1 MSLQFETPTSS
12 NTLSKSIASTTIRTL
27 KGFSTAKLQQQ
38 HSSQHIN
45 SQQQQQ
51 QQNEDLY
58 AAFNTENV
66 NTAATTLVEST
77 KFPSTLITSPAIH
90 NILTNAA
97 NEASSV
103 STSSPSSSSSST
115 TSSSLLLTATT
126 STTITTAATATT
138 NASLS
143 LTTSLTFLPST
154 ASSSSTST
162 SNVNVNDSFKTVTS
176 ALTTSLFKDNGATG
190 AAVDDNT
197 ANALD
202 NYVFASSTPYSSYLI
217 PNSTSSL
224 SAFAFNSTHIDDS
237 NYINSTLPTLT
248 TVIAEQDEDNWITL
262 AVIILKGF
270 IFFSIIL
277 AAVLGNALVII
288 SVQRN
293 RKLRVIT
300 NYFVVSLAMADMLV
314 ALCAMTFNAS
324 VELSGGKWMFG
335 PFMCNVYN
343 SLDVYFS
350 TASILHLCCISVD
363 RYYAIVRPLEYPLNM
378 THKTVCFMLANV
390 WILPALISF
399 TPIFLGWYT
408 TDEHLKEIS
417 LHPDQCSFVVNKA
430 YALISSSVSFWI
442 PGIVMLVMYFRIYKE
457 AVRQRKAL
465 SRTSSNILLNS
476 VHMGHTQQPTN
487 LNYLHPSDCEFT
499 LTREE
504 THSAIS
510 NLEDILPQT
519 DDDDK
524 DECDELRVPSPP
536 PRRLSRSSI
545 DLRDLE
551 QERYEKVTHTDS
563 APSMIALHY
572 ATQQQLQVPCNKDA
586 AAFNQEQ
593 QQIWHDTLN
602 DLQQPIEIT
611 VPITKTTHQQRQHT
625 SSMSSNS
632 PPALNKQGIQL
643 QKQFSTSKN
652 GCDSEQYQIF
662 GGNNS
667 DDSETNDYYDSIN
680 IMKQAPT
687 TCLPIAEDNKELKR
701 LIEDNYL
708 YFKKQTAGGEKIG
721 EGDKYSRNQ
730 SGGRC
735 PALSETDFIRMKNG
749 ENRYRCSKDT
759 SKKSFALSDSE
770 FLKSFNESKSKKKQL
785 EALKEGTIATI
796 PTSTREDSKGG
807 FNLKSLLAKT
817 KRSSTEC
824 FSLEKKRH
832 QANSE
837 EIQSSRALLFKRSR
851 NRKLSHS
858 YNGGL
863 RERQKYEIRSRQH
876 SDTDSDV
883 YLPRLFSESQDSSS
897 RYNTPDILLDINI
910 LNEQSEDG
918 RREEEDQMSMRSPK
932 HTNTY
937 IQLIDLGA
945 NTIQEVGPDDLSFLR
960 DINQDSPQIPNTPPP
975 SLSPTS
981 LIDSSIPEQLKTETL
996 NSINEKSNVSV
1007 KSSSELAELFRS
1019 LSFPSTEQSFQS
1031 PVHQSEIMSRIKAKE
1046 SFKIVKK
1053 ESIKQRMSTL
1063 SDQVLVNKNSSNFLM
1078 SPPMTPNFNSVIQL
1092 PTSKSPNLILTGNS
1106 SSFGGGG
1113 AGTPSN
1119 SINVYFLSPP
1129 PTATAPV
1136 FPLNS
1141 PNNQFFVSDT
1151 STVSMDMFATLAV
1164 PSQQINNTG
1173 TGTQTTP
1180 PSTLQPISQKTNISP
1195 KPEIILDSTLSPTSM
1210 RSGCGAGSGGSL
1222 AGEEKDLTSPLFKR
1236 HDTEPESAITNSQRS
1251 GKRSSLLTGYEGIQT
1266 VRKRQASVVT
1276 YDVNVINFSQD
1287 NSDSRSYIP
1296 MGRVSTS
1303 SAKYEADYCS
1313 KSSLKR
1319 RGGICIFVDEEEIE
1333 QMIDPT
1339 MTTAQ
1344 QQQQLQQHGTKS
1356 ITFNVNSSFKRKSR
1370 GGNKSNKCLYCGSDL
1385 KAQKQQQQTSLK
1397 TENLNSKKHNNK
1409 DKDNNNSRHDIKQ
1422 MRKKRNLSLWHKTRY
1437 WYYKNRKQPY
1447 NGCQCGANG
1456 GSVRPTK
1463 GWKAEHKAARTL
1475 GIIMGVFL
1483 LCWLPFF
1490 LWYVITSLCGPA
1502 CPCPDVVVA
1511 VLFWIGYFNSTLN
1524 PLIYAY
1530 FNRDFREAFRNT
1542 LECVLPCLEKRN
1554 PYNAYYV

>member
-1303 SAKYEADYCS
+1303 SAS
-1313 KSSLKR
+1313 
-1319 RGGICIFVDEEEIE
+1319 
-1333 QMIDPT
+1333 
-1339 MTTAQ
+1339 
-1344 QQQQLQQHGTKS
+1344 
-1356 ITFNVNSSFKRKSR
+1356 
-1370 GGNKSNKCLYCGSDL
+1370 
-1385 KAQKQQQQTSLK
+1385 
-1397 TENLNSKKHNNK
+1397 
-1409 DKDNNNSRHDIKQ
+1409 
-1422 MRKKRNLSLWHKTRY
+1422 
-1437 WYYKNRKQPY
+1437 
-1447 NGCQCGANG
+1447 

>member
-1 MSLQFETPTSS
+1 MSLHFKTPTSS

-27 KGFSTAKLQQQ
+27 NGFSTAKLQQ
-38 HSSQHIN
+38 HSSQHP
-45 SQQQQQ
+45 QQQQQ
-51 QQNEDLY
+51 QTQQNEDLY
-58 AAFNTENV
+58 AAYITENAQ
-66 NTAATTLVEST
+66 AATATLAEST

-97 NEASSV
+97 NEASS
-103 STSSPSSSSSST
+103 
-115 TSSSLLLTATT
+115 SSLLLTATT
-126 STTITTAATATT
+126 STTSVTTTTTAAAA

-143 LTTSLTFLPST
+143 LTTSLSFLPP
-154 ASSSSTST
+154 ASSSTTLPSS
-162 SNVNVNDSFKTVTS
+162 SNVFNDSLKTVTS
-176 ALTTSLFKDNGATG
+176 ALTTSLFNDTDAVVAA

-202 NYVFASSTPYSSYLI
+202 HFVFASSTPYSSYLI
-217 PNSTSSL
+217 PNSTSSH
-224 SAFAFNSTHIDDS
+224 SAFAFNSTHNDDS
-237 NYINSTLPTLT
+237 IYGHNYNSSLSSLT
-248 TVIAEQDEDNWITL
+248 TASAEQEDDNWMAL
-262 AVIILKGF
+262 SVIILKGF

-408 TDEHLKEIS
+408 TAEHLEEIS

-586 AAFNQEQ
+586 TAFNQQQQQ
-593 QQIWHDTLN
+593 QQIWQDTGS
-602 DLQQPIEIT
+602 I
-611 VPITKTTHQQRQHT
+611 
-625 SSMSSNS
+625 S
-632 PPALNKQGIQL
+632 PPILNKQGNQP
-643 QKQFSTSKN
+643 QKQFSASKN

-680 IMKQAPT
+680 IMKQAPAT
-687 TCLPIAEDNKELKR
+687 YLPIAEDNKELKR

-708 YFKKQTAGGEKIG
+708 YYKKQTAGGDTNV
-721 EGDKYSRNQ
+721 EGDMYSREKT
-730 SGGRC
+730 GGRY

-749 ENRYRCSKDT
+749 ENRFRSSKE
-759 SKKSFALSDSE
+759 SNKKAFALSDSE
-770 FLKSFNESKSKKKQL
+770 FMKSFNEGKSKKKQL
-785 EALKEGTIATI
+785 EALKE
-796 PTSTREDSKGG
+796 GG

-817 KRSSTEC
+817 KRSSAEC

-837 EIQSSRALLFKRSR
+837 EIQSSRAQLFKRSR

-863 RERQKYEIRSRQH
+863 RERQKSEIRSRQH

-910 LNEQSEDG
+910 LNEQSEDA
-918 RREEEDQMSMRSPK
+918 RREEDEQMMTMISPQHK
-932 HTNTY
+932 NTY

-945 NTIQEVGPDDLSFLR
+945 NTIQEVGQQDDLSFLK
-960 DINQDSPQIPNTPPP
+960 DITQDSPKIPNTPPP

-981 LIDSSIPEQLKTETL
+981 LIDSSIPEQLKTEAL

-1019 LSFPSTEQSFQS
+1019 LSFP
-1031 PVHQSEIMSRIKAKE
+1031 II
-1046 SFKIVKK
+1046 KK

-1141 PNNQFFVSDT
+1141 PSNQFFVSDT
-1151 STVSMDMFATLAV
+1151 STVSLDVFATLALS
-1164 PSQQINNTG
+1164 PQTQQIANT
-1173 TGTQTTP
+1173 TGTQPTP
-1180 PSTLQPISQKTNISP
+1180 PSTLQPTSQLTNISP

-1210 RSGCGAGSGGSL
+1210 RSGCGGGSGGSL

-1236 HDTEPESAITNSQRS
+1236 HDSEAESAINNTQRS

-1319 RGGICIFVDEEEIE
+1319 RGGICIFVDEEEVE

-1339 MTTAQ
+1339 MPTAQ
-1344 QQQQLQQHGTKS
+1344 QHQQHGTKS

-1385 KAQKQQQQTSLK
+1385 KAQQQQQQTSLK
-1397 TENLNSKKHNNK
+1397 TENYSKHR
-1409 DKDNNNSRHDIKQ
+1409 DNNNRHDIKQ
-1422 MRKKRNLSLWHKTRY
+1422 MRKTRNLSLWHRTRY
-1437 WYYKNRKQPY
+1437 WYYINRKQPR

-1456 GSVRPTK
+1456 EFLNNNTSGSVRPTK

>member
-1 MSLQFETPTSS
+1 MKSLLETPSTNALWPTSA
-12 NTLSKSIASTTIRTL
+12 LKSIAASTIKTFNSGNTASPHQQRRSTYNHTSSSSPTSISATL
-27 KGFSTAKLQQQ
+27 EQQPLLET
-38 HSSQHIN
+38 SSQR
-45 SQQQQQ
+45 QRGY
-51 QQNEDLY
+51 NE
-58 AAFNTENV
+58 
-66 NTAATTLVEST
+66 ATSVSAVVS
-77 KFPSTLITSPAIH
+77 K
-90 NILTNAA
+90 NAA
-97 NEASSV
+97 NASSTTLTEILRRKEALQPPPPPRREPAIPMLNRAANGA
-103 STSSPSSSSSST
+103 TSPTSLTNSSSSS
-115 TSSSLLLTATT
+115 
-126 STTITTAATATT
+126 
-138 NASLS
+138 
-143 LTTSLTFLPST
+143 LPLVT
-154 ASSSSTST
+154 SSSTSSSSALT
-162 SNVNVNDSFKTVTS
+162 SLPLSQHKFTHLQTSSSSSAPPPLLTANHNTSHTSSSPSISSPAVFNDSVKTLTS
-176 ALTTSLFKDNGATG
+176 ALTTGTLND
-190 AAVDDNT
+190 AADAANT
-197 ANALD
+197 ATISASSSASSSSHSHSSATNNALD
-202 NYVFASSTPYSSYLI
+202 ENLFSTPYSYLDGYSSTSSIVDAAISSPNSILLTNNNASYFGTAFNLSLHE
-217 PNSTSSL
+217 NSTSLLASYSSSSDVSIVDNDGTAL
-224 SAFAFNSTHIDDS
+224 SSNAGGGGSDDV
-237 NYINSTLPTLT
+237 N
-248 TVIAEQDEDNWITL
+248 DNWMDLSI
-262 AVIILKGF
+262 VIVKGF

-408 TDEHLKEIS
+408 TAEHLKEIS
-417 LHPDQCSFVVNKA
+417 LNPDQCSFVVNKA

-487 LNYLHPSDCEFT
+487 LNYLHPSECELT

-510 NLEDILPQT
+510 HFEEIPQT

-572 ATQQQLQVPCNKDA
+572 AATTQQQLQVPCTNKDILQY
-586 AAFNQEQ
+586 NP
-593 QQIWHDTLN
+593 QIWQDNVN
-602 DLQQPIEIT
+602 DLQQEHHETIAIPIPNT
-611 VPITKTTHQQRQHT
+611 MMVTNGSAGGAKQFANVSPSSMDSLQQRQ
-625 SSMSSNS
+625 SSN
-632 PPALNKQGIQL
+632 
-643 QKQFSTSKN
+643 FYRN
-652 GCDSEQYQIF
+652 GCDSEQYHSIF
-662 GGNNS
+662 GGSGSGEIGGGSGLATS
-667 DDSETNDYYDSIN
+667 DDSECNDYLIKL
-680 IMKQAPT
+680 KQTAAPT
-687 TCLPIAEDNKELKR
+687 TLIPLSEDNKELKR

-708 YFKKQTAGGEKIG
+708 YFKKQQDKQHDDRQQSQGPDFFGGH
-721 EGDKYSRNQ
+721 KY
-730 SGGRC
+730 

-749 ENRYRCSKDT
+749 ENRYRSQLGGAQTADGVGG
-759 SKKSFALSDSE
+759 KKPFAASDSE
-770 FLKSFNESKSKKKQL
+770 FLKRDDQELKNKRKQL
-785 EALKEGTIATI
+785 EALKEGSVHST
-796 PTSTREDSKGG
+796 PKEEGGGTSGSSKG

-832 QANSE
+832 QATSD
-837 EIQSSRALLFKRSR
+837 EIKPSRSQLFKRSR

-858 YNGGL
+858 YNGGIK
-863 RERQKYEIRSRQH
+863 ERKHELRSRQH

-883 YLPRLFSESQDSSS
+883 YLPRLFGDSVDSSS
-897 RYNTPDILLDINI
+897 RYNTPDILLDINV
-910 LNEQSEDG
+910 LNEQSE
-918 RREEEDQMSMRSPK
+918 QMDAEQNRCQGEIITTSHS
-932 HTNTY
+932 NTL

-945 NTIQEVGPDDLSFLR
+945 NTIQEVGPDDLSFLK
-960 DINQDSPQIPNTPPP
+960 DITSNESPMIPCTPPP
-975 SLSPTS
+975 SLSPSS
-981 LIDSSIPEQLKTETL
+981 LMDASIPEILRSDT
-996 NSINEKSNVSV
+996 NSTIPEKSQSSQ
-1007 KSSSELAELFRS
+1007 KSSSELVELFRS
-1019 LSFPSTEQSFQS
+1019 LSFPSTEQSFHKDS
-1031 PVHQSEIMSRIKAKE
+1031 PEKSHKSSDPATGMNTNLR
-1046 SFKIVKK
+1046 K

-1063 SDQVLVNKNSSNFLM
+1063 SDQILVNKNSCNFLM
-1078 SPPMTPNFNSVIQL
+1078 SPPITPNFNSAINL
-1092 PTSKSPNLILTGNS
+1092 PLSKSPNASMHQPT
-1106 SSFGGGG
+1106 SFS
-1113 AGTPSN
+1113 ATPSMVGGN

-1129 PTATAPV
+1129 ASAATTLHSN
-1136 FPLNS
+1136 FPLTTPTTNH
-1141 PNNQFFVSDT
+1141 FVVSDN
-1151 STVSMDMFATLAV
+1151 STISLDVFATLAV
-1164 PSQQINNTG
+1164 PAPAVASQQ
-1173 TGTQTTP
+1173 
-1180 PSTLQPISQKTNISP
+1180 SSQQQQQQQQQLSAMGPTSQATSNISP

-1210 RSGCGAGSGGSL
+1210 RSGGGGGGGGSPPGSL
-1222 AGEEKDLTSPLFKR
+1222 AGEEKDLASPLYQR
-1236 HDTEPESAITNSQRS
+1236 HDSEPETTITTTTINGGGGGGRS
-1251 GKRSSLLTGYEGIQT
+1251 GRKRSSLLTGYEGIQT
-1266 VRKRQASVVT
+1266 IRKRQASVVT
-1276 YDVNVINFSQD
+1276 YDVNVINFSQE

-1303 SAKYEADYCS
+1303 SAS
-1313 KSSLKR
+1313 
-1319 RGGICIFVDEEEIE
+1319 
-1333 QMIDPT
+1333 
-1339 MTTAQ
+1339 
-1344 QQQQLQQHGTKS
+1344 
-1356 ITFNVNSSFKRKSR
+1356 
-1370 GGNKSNKCLYCGSDL
+1370 
-1385 KAQKQQQQTSLK
+1385 
-1397 TENLNSKKHNNK
+1397 
-1409 DKDNNNSRHDIKQ
+1409 
-1422 MRKKRNLSLWHKTRY
+1422 
-1437 WYYKNRKQPY
+1437 
-1447 NGCQCGANG
+1447 